1 MNSMD
6 PDGRSVGELL
16 DIALIAHDEL
26 RWQIVGILQRR
37 GTREVFDAACALCCG
52 QQAKERALGADSL
65 AQLGAE
71 SRPFARETVPML
83 VRLLSDEEA
92 SVVYAA
98 AVGLGHNR
106 GSSVVAPL
114 CRLVRHPDKDVRFGV
129 VFGLLSLDDPRAVA
143 AMIALSNDDD
153 PEVRDWATFGLG
165 AQIDVDNTAIRD
177 ALLARARDPDLA
189 TRADALLGLAKRKDP
204 RAVEPLLEALRSG
217 VVGDTDVE
225 AAALL
230 GTPKLYP
237 ALLEL
242 RAWWGVDVGL
252 LESAIATCRPW
263 S

>member
-1 MNSMD
+1 MSSAD
-6 PDGRSVGELL
+6 HTVEDLVSV
-16 DIALIAHDEL
+16 ALIAYEDL
-26 RWQIVGILQRR
+26 RWHVVGMLQRR
-37 GTREVFDAACALCCG
+37 GTRDVFEAAERLCGGLRPRDC
-52 QQAKERALGADSL
+52 ALGADVL
-65 AQLGAE
+65 ARLGGDE
-71 SRPFARETVPML
+71 RPFAAETVPLL
-83 VRLLSDEEA
+83 VRLLSDGDD

-98 AVGLGHNR
+98 AVALGHNR
-106 GSSVVAPL
+106 GPAVVEPL
-114 CRLVRHPDKDVRFGV
+114 CRLVRHPSKDVRFGV
-129 VFGLLSLDDPRAVA
+129 AFGLLSLEDPRAVA
-143 AMIALSNDDD
+143 AMIELSNDEDA
-153 PEVRDWATFGLG
+153 EVRDWATFGLG
-165 AQIDVDNTAIRD
+165 AQIDVDNPAIRD
-177 ALLARARDPDLA
+177 ALLARARDPDLP

-252 LESAIATCRPW
+252 LESAIATCRPF